1 MNKSLLA
8 VAVAS
13 LLSPISNLHAQE
25 ASTDETMVVL
35 ARSNNVNTI
44 ADVPS
49 NIVIIDRTE
58 IEQSGANSLES
69 LLRGR
74 AGIQISDSNSGAA
87 FSLRGFSGEQASSNT
102 LILLDGR
109 RLNSQ
114 DLVAPNLN
122 FIQLKDIETIEV
134 LSGSAGVLYGDQAV
148 GGVINIVTRTPS
160 ENATSVGATYGSFNT
175 TILSAS
181 TSGSVTDEVSYRF
194 SATQNNSDNYRDH
207 NDSENGSILGLVE
220 YRDETRKLFVEVGY
234 YDTERQYAGSLTE
247 DQFKEDP
254 TQANTAYP
262 DDFNHE
268 ITRSVRLGYDQK
280 LNQTWTLKNE
290 IMFDDMS
297 GHGLAYGTDK
307 KTESGQLFYAG
318 QFEGTFDSESGA
330 RNLIVGLD
338 LLKSHYDYASPW
350 TDRDNEQESVNIYTR
365 YSHPL
370 TQDLTV
376 NIGGRYAKVEDRV
389 TDMVQYPDGQDLDN
403 DATAYELS
411 ANYRINDKSRVY
423 IRTESNFR
431 FAKVSEQSYT
441 FPGVVGL
448 KPQTG
453 ISNEFGWN
461 WNDDIFSFRADFF
474 NLQLEDEIVY
484 VTDPSSGSG
493 RNANADASTRNGATL
508 AGDYYVFDDLLLSAE
523 YSYVDAE
530 FTEGVN
536 DGKDVAWVANHT
548 GRVAL
553 DYSLTESLGLYTDA
567 VYTGDKYRDGDNSN
581 SLDKLDAYWLVNLAV
596 NYNYDDLTLSFRTEN
611 LLNEKYASYVF
622 YSGWYS
628 GNERAYYL
636 NATYDF

>member
-8 VAVAS
+8 IAVAS
-13 LLSPISNLHAQE
+13 LLTPVSYLHAQE
-25 ASTDETMVVL
+25 ASADETMVVI
-35 ARSNNVNTI
+35 ARSDNVNTI
-44 ADVPS
+44 SDIPS
-49 NIVIIDRTE
+49 NIVVIDRDE
-58 IEQSGANSLES
+58 IENSGANSLES

-74 AGIQISDSNSGAA
+74 AGIQVSDSNSGAA

-122 FIQLKDIETIEV
+122 FIQLQDIESIEV

-148 GGVINIVTRTPS
+148 GGVINIVTRSPS
-160 ENATSVGATYGSFNT
+160 DTATSVSATYGSFNT
-175 TILSAS
+175 KALSVS
-181 TSGSVTDEVSYRF
+181 TSGLATDEVSYRF
-194 SATQNNSDNYRDH
+194 SATQNNSDNFRDH
-207 NDSENGSILGLVE
+207 NESKNGSILGLLE
-220 YRDETRKLFVEVGY
+220 YKDTTKKLFLEVGY

-247 DQFKEDP
+247 EQFKQDP
-254 TQANTAYP
+254 SQANTSYP

-268 ITRSVRLGYDQK
+268 ITRTVRLGYDQE
-280 LNQTWTLKNE
+280 LNQIWTFKNE
-290 IMFDDMS
+290 LMFDDMS

-318 QFEGTFDSESGA
+318 QFEGAFETESGFS
-330 RNLIVGLD
+330 NFIVGLD

-350 TDRDNEQESVNIYTR
+350 TDRDNEQKSVNVYTR
-365 YSHPL
+365 YSHPI
-370 TQDLTV
+370 TSDLTV
-376 NIGGRYAKVEDRV
+376 NVGGRYAKVDDHV
-389 TDMVQYPDGQDLDN
+389 TDMTQYPDGQDLKD

-411 ANYRINDKSRVY
+411 ANYRITNNSRVY

-453 ISNEFGWN
+453 VSNEFGWH
-461 WNDDIFSFRADFF
+461 WNDDIFSVRADFF
-474 NLQLEDEIVY
+474 NLKLEDEIVY
-484 VTDPSSGSG
+484 VTDPSSGMG
-493 RNANADASTRNGATL
+493 RNANADASTRNGMTL
-508 AGDYYVFDDLLLSAE
+508 SGDYYVFDDLLISAE

-548 GRVAL
+548 GKVAL
-553 DYSLTESLGLYTDA
+553 DYSITDNIGLYSDA
-567 VYTGDKYRDGDNSN
+567 VYTGEKYQDGDNAN

-596 NYNYDDLTLSFRTEN
+596 NYNYDDLTLTLRTEN
-611 LLNEKYASYVF
+611 LFNEKYASYVF
-622 YSGWYS
+622 YNGWYS

-636 NATYDF
+636 TANYEF